1 MDARVPRKEIN
12 MKKYM
17 IWDWN
22 GTIVDD
28 VGIALDAVNDM
39 LREKDRPE
47 ITLEEYRR
55 AMDTPILRF
64 YEEFFDMKETSFEWI
79 ADRFQSYYGEHKDQL
94 TLHEGVEDLLKR
106 CQAQG
111 CHQIIL
117 SSSATDIITYYAEL
131 FGVSGYF
138 EAVLGADDLLAAG
151 KIQRAVDYFEQNKI
165 PREEAVMIGD
175 CVHDFD
181 VSHTLGIDCVLM
193 SGGHQDLASLE
204 ACGCPVLT
212 SLKDHSSPGYGV
224 LLGNGS

>member
-1 MDARVPRKEIN
+1 
-12 MKKYM
+12 MKKYI

-39 LREKDRPE
+39 LREQKRPE

-64 YEEFFDMKETSFEWI
+64 YEHFFDMKETDFEWI
-79 ADRFQSYYGEHKDQL
+79 TERFQSYYESHKGQL
-94 TLHEGVEDLLKR
+94 DLHEGVKELLESCR
-106 CQAQG
+106 QQG
-111 CHQIIL
+111 CHQIVL
-117 SSSATDIITYYAEL
+117 SSSATGIIQYYAEL
-131 FGVSGYF
+131 FGVSDYF

-151 KIQRAVDYFEQNKI
+151 KIQRAVEYFEQNKI
-165 PREEAVMIGD
+165 PRDETVLIGD
-175 CVHDFD
+175 SVHDFE

-193 SGGHQDLASLE
+193 SGGHQDLQSLQ

-212 SLKDHSSPGYGV
+212 SLRDHSN
-224 LLGNGS
+224 LGF